1 MKLKEIKIEAWD
13 YDLYTNKLSPPIF
26 RKYTCAKAFD
36 GVLQTN
42 RLGSAWASKVQGV
55 TRNMTVQRRH
65 KDRLQSLK
73 VGIKGA
79 VKTIHR
85 GMYNSR
91 VSNA

>member
-55 TRNMTVQRRH
+55 TRNMTV
-65 KDRLQSLK
+65 
-73 VGIKGA
+73 
-79 VKTIHR
+79 
-85 GMYNSR
+85 
-91 VSNA
+91 